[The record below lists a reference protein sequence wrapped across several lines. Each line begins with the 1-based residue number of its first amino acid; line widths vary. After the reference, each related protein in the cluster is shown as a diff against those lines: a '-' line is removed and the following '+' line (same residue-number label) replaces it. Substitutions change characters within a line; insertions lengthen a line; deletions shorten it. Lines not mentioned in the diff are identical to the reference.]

1 MNIQHLKS
9 KISLKNLVKNTLL
22 SLTLS
27 CATLPINAFAVIDDT
42 KTETASHDFTSVSSI
57 ASWLLSTIL
66 ILGIIMVIAYLL
78 KKTKFIKTGG
88 NDLGTLNQIYLG
100 PKQRVVLV
108 KAYDKHILLGVTQ
121 NSITYLTEVNPN
133 KDTSLKVEEI
143 SEIKPNSNQDIEKSK
158 ATFDKAYN
166 QVKDESSDKSEA
178 H

>member
-1 MNIQHLKS
+1 
-9 KISLKNLVKNTLL
+9 
-22 SLTLS
+22 
-27 CATLPINAFAVIDDT
+27 
-42 KTETASHDFTSVSSI
+42 
-57 ASWLLSTIL
+57 
-66 ILGIIMVIAYLL
+66 MVIAYLL
-78 KKTKFIKTGG
+78 KKIKFIKTGG

-158 ATFDKAYN
+158 AIFDKAYN
-166 QVKDESSDKSEA
+166 QVKDESSDKSED